1 MPEEAAELVTAINS
15 RLEQNGVGNA
25 FRVVFDGTGEIKIYH
40 LTDSPS
46 VRINLS
52 PWRAAAD
59 ANPAKLAELQRQLDN
74 FLEDMSKRMRT
85 DRANVDAGTVEG
97 FRTQVQNII
106 RQLIENGAKETP
118 DQILSRAIS
127 ERRLIIG
134 VNEIGTLRTLHFAA
148 EDRAVSIR
156 LGNTASTARSAAPA
170 TPVVRDFSA
179 AFALL
184 DEAALKNFFIQRAQA
199 VPKILDSIENALKE
213 AARTGRKLTADEAM
227 ALAADMNRILGE
239 KGPSSTLFRVV
250 YDSSSGRM
258 RVHYFGHDEFTHNV
272 NISNLHPGQVHRGSR
287 GSVSF
292 QEVPNIPRNDA
303 VIDTLKK
310 ELQEAL
316 RVLSESDGVLNVARR
331 ATTRS
336 DIRRILSEI
345 YAAGEDFNVR
355 PQRLINEAISD
366 GKLLMR
372 ATVDD
377 ATDQLHLNIPL
388 KVDREVQ
395 VAEALSERTTPR
407 GVNVANTSFLYGV
420 GHSNVE
426 VTAQVLQNNAA
437 RIKKELEEIL
447 RQRGADSRHPASQ
460 TLNAAIDARLAY
472 LEAQLKFE
480 QEAAKAIFRVE
491 QGLPSGMRITAKQL
505 IEEIRAASE
514 NPAHSLNT
522 DGSGINLSHLRDQM
536 VSAERRAA
544 STSTELLRFSRLTEN
559 SDFVWL
565 HDQFTERFRPATVNN
580 PLETRIS
587 KIIGDFESFVV
598 SPEKLSRMQPHL
610 PSGLVGEKINQLR
623 ELIQT
628 LKDQQLD
635 RSHLLDAM
643 QTLQREYHRI
653 STELRALRSDRRI
666 QGIKPDEMN
675 ALNIQIRD
683 LERALR
689 ETRVKYVL
697 MREEAAAAA
706 EQNLI
711 KLESELKRFFQN
723 ENMIPPRYGLVFD
736 PAVGAQYLLGQSRTL
751 LSIEHLLS
759 DTGNLGNNIVH
770 EYIHQWQDQL
780 IMMATIQDV
789 IRDIRPNATRFDA
802 ITSTFIENNLRL
814 FQAAYHKHTGL
825 VPDLDALISVFGKV
839 KNDALLAETD
849 PLRVLAVQEFAPHF
863 RHYRTYSA
871 EKNQLDLRM
880 RTVATELAILEDHG
894 NIANNLSSLMERLRN
909 SPSSVEALFGN
920 QPLPIY
926 LRRNIRDGKWHVR
939 STKTQEA
946 LLQDLAEI
954 EFVENMMRSHL
965 SDLKASRQQFSRR
978 VFNREVEQWSYGVAD
993 ASDVHGRQYS
1003 HINHP
1008 HLGATI
1014 IELEQKLESLG
1025 IKLGDLR
1032 LADSNTVRDFV
1043 ETFSKVITQEQRNLI
1058 EQLSS
1063 ELKILA
1069 KMSNSENKPHY
1080 YLLMLERSRN
1090 TLQAGSAEKSWL
1102 ERFDAITKDINKS
1115 LQTAMNQFALI
1126 HGYPPMQ
1133 LRLTSAL
1140 EHSQSNGHYSPTTAS
1155 ASINRSKLVT
1165 GATFDDSLANF
1176 LSTTYHEFGHHD
1188 QLVAAIWA
1196 IADKLQ
1202 MKTLDGL
1209 DGTLV
1214 AKVRGLL
1221 GNPSVSE
1228 DFIRAVIDKESRRT
1242 AKMTPEEA
1250 TRNVDRGNKLLQNS
1264 NFVFQTNQIGHTADG
1279 VQEIEAHLFGAYVRE
1294 FNKSNLSRGNIESP
1308 SFKSKFDLEQ
1318 VDTLV
1323 LNKRTLDQLYSI
1335 YPNLNREKA
1344 LEFLSRMRQTLTWTE
1359 DLTSLAEEAVAF
1371 RFEARQT
1378 QGRINTLKD
1387 QLNHAGA
1394 DTLRLQSRIA
1404 ELEKRLE
1411 ELASLHKKIN
1421 DALGPEIA
1429 FRRALVESVVM
1440 DFSRENGLPLRRI
1453 SPGLKDSLGRHHTG
1467 MGEIEYN
1474 SAYLFKS
1481 DIDSFAVTLYHEL
1494 VHHAEDILLF
1504 RKSLFEAKAEVLS
1517 RRMTEIESIGRAFV
1531 QTFITPLLRKTFG
1544 AISDGVVF
1552 RSGKIIQSTPNH
1564 PALKGASKAQFNSEL
1579 LALTMRYYKS
1589 FSEYYPSKEFT
1600 TTILQLNEAGG
1611 FGRALSIRQHLHAY
1625 KLRRERAFGGNYRDV
1640 DMPET
1645 LITDLITLS
1654 KYGTRLEGAAPH
1666 EIEKFLSEID
1676 SSGAANLRAS
1686 LFGTDKIPT
1695 PSEKLMEKWRQARIN
1710 ETGLRPILTEAE
1722 YYELRDTILR
1732 SMLGRFRRYNNLQKD
1747 QYFLYHTGFLEKNAN
1762 GLENELMRVAG
1773 IEHS

>member
-303 VIDTLKK
+303 VIVTLKK

-355 PQRLINEAISD
+355 PQRLIDEAISD

-372 ATVDD
+372 ASVDD

-689 ETRVKYVL
+689 ETRVKFVL

-780 IMMATIQDV
+780 IMMAAIQDV
-789 IRDIRPNATRFDA
+789 IRDVRPNATRFDA

-814 FQAAYHKHTGL
+814 FQAAYHNHTGL

-839 KNDALLAETD
+839 KNDALLPETD
-849 PLRVLAVQEFAPHF
+849 PLRVLAVKEFAPHF

-894 NIANNLSSLMERLRN
+894 NIANNLNSLMERLRN
-909 SPSSVEALFGN
+909 SPSSIEALFGN

-954 EFVENMMRSHL
+954 EFVENMMKSHL
-965 SDLKASRQQFSRR
+965 SELKASRQQFSRR

-993 ASDVHGRQYS
+993 ASDNFRNPYAVEAYGTKNEVSPLDKLVAKMNEGRS
-1003 HINHP
+1003 IPINRDLIPLAPEQVLLDARRIYDEVLDIVLKRDAAGAPVTVRQEHAEIVQQLNAIRSRIHP
-1008 HLGATI
+1008 PTSMDKLLNDYGNMITDTALLSQIDDLSNRLSNLSKI
-1014 IELEQKLESLG
+1014 IEREMLPRFNNWLDKNGFPAISDFRVVPTSSLLEPTGMYNPLAASVSINRVMLAMFGERSWSNFLAYGMHEVAGHHEQFTSVIWRTADKMRIGTNATPAQIS
-1025 IKLGDLR
+1025 DLR
-1032 LADSNTVRDFV
+1032 LQVQNVLKMNSDPRLVIEDDVIINAIKARARRAVTVDGQTDLSLLNLGEAQAARVDDLIQDIAKRNEAAAAVHFKRS
-1043 ETFSKVITQEQRNLI
+1043 EFEGLEYLQRNLVVGVDDTNALELAMNIMINPSPALAQHISQI
-1058 EQLSS
+1058 EKSGTLESAIRLYQQNPQNWFQMLLKEKQRFRPDLTDRQLRSILS
-1063 ELKILA
+1063 DDYLAHVETRLARARLELYQMEDIAPYEAL
-1069 KMSNSENKPHY
+1069 SH
-1080 YLLMLERSRN
+1080 ERQAYF
-1090 TLQAGSAEKSWL
+1090 LQAY
-1102 ERFDAITKDINKS
+1102 FYS
-1115 LQTAMNQFALI
+1115 LMN
-1126 HGYPPMQ
+1126 
-1133 LRLTSAL
+1133 R
-1140 EHSQSNGHYSPTTAS
+1140 
-1155 ASINRSKLVT
+1155 
-1165 GATFDDSLANF
+1165 
-1176 LSTTYHEFGHHD
+1176 
-1188 QLVAAIWA
+1188 
-1196 IADKLQ
+1196 
-1202 MKTLDGL
+1202 
-1209 DGTLV
+1209 
-1214 AKVRGLL
+1214 
-1221 GNPSVSE
+1221 
-1228 DFIRAVIDKESRRT
+1228 
-1242 AKMTPEEA
+1242 
-1250 TRNVDRGNKLLQNS
+1250 
-1264 NFVFQTNQIGHTADG
+1264 
-1279 VQEIEAHLFGAYVRE
+1279 
-1294 FNKSNLSRGNIESP
+1294 
-1308 SFKSKFDLEQ
+1308 
-1318 VDTLV
+1318 
-1323 LNKRTLDQLYSI
+1323 
-1335 YPNLNREKA
+1335 
-1344 LEFLSRMRQTLTWTE
+1344 
-1359 DLTSLAEEAVAF
+1359 
-1371 RFEARQT
+1371 
-1378 QGRINTLKD
+1378 
-1387 QLNHAGA
+1387 
-1394 DTLRLQSRIA
+1394 
-1404 ELEKRLE
+1404 
-1411 ELASLHKKIN
+1411 
-1421 DALGPEIA
+1421 
-1429 FRRALVESVVM
+1429 
-1440 DFSRENGLPLRRI
+1440 
-1453 SPGLKDSLGRHHTG
+1453 
-1467 MGEIEYN
+1467 
-1474 SAYLFKS
+1474 
-1481 DIDSFAVTLYHEL
+1481 
-1494 VHHAEDILLF
+1494 
-1504 RKSLFEAKAEVLS
+1504 
-1517 RRMTEIESIGRAFV
+1517 
-1531 QTFITPLLRKTFG
+1531 
-1544 AISDGVVF
+1544 
-1552 RSGKIIQSTPNH
+1552 
-1564 PALKGASKAQFNSEL
+1564 
-1579 LALTMRYYKS
+1579 
-1589 FSEYYPSKEFT
+1589 
-1600 TTILQLNEAGG
+1600 
-1611 FGRALSIRQHLHAY
+1611 
-1625 KLRRERAFGGNYRDV
+1625 
-1640 DMPET
+1640 
-1645 LITDLITLS
+1645 
-1654 KYGTRLEGAAPH
+1654 
-1666 EIEKFLSEID
+1666 
-1676 SSGAANLRAS
+1676 
-1686 LFGTDKIPT
+1686 
-1695 PSEKLMEKWRQARIN
+1695 
-1710 ETGLRPILTEAE
+1710 
-1722 YYELRDTILR
+1722 
-1732 SMLGRFRRYNNLQKD
+1732 
-1747 QYFLYHTGFLEKNAN
+1747 
-1762 GLENELMRVAG
+1762 
-1773 IEHS
+1773 